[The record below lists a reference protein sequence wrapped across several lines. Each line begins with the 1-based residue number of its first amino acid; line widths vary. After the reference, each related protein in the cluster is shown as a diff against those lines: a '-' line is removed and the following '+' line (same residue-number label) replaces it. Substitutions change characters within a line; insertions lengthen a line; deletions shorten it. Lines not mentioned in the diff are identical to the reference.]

1 MRKQIA
7 LTLTLVAGLT
17 GCGMLPG
24 PLAAGGEEKQQVTA
38 QQTTA
43 QQSGGTPQESG
54 TAPAPQTAQSAP
66 PEQTQV
72 IAGREVKAGGA
83 DLLVQITG
91 LKRQGR
97 VATLTWTVTNKGENR
112 WEMSSTLG
120 DTPMG
125 MGLTVGGVSLV
136 DAANGKRYRVA
147 YTGKAPGARCM
158 CSDYDV
164 FTEPGEQL
172 PLHATFAAPPADV
185 TKVNVDLRTLGV
197 FTDVPV
203 S

>member
-7 LTLTLVAGLT
+7 LTVILAAGLT
-17 GCGMLPG
+17 GCGMLPAQLG
-24 PLAAGGEEKQQVTA
+24 AGGEEKQQTTA
-38 QQTTA
+38 QTA
-43 QQSGGTPQESG
+43 PQQSGGASADGG
-54 TAPAPQTAQSAP
+54 TGPAPSAAPSAPA
-66 PEQTQV
+66 EQGQV
-72 IAGREVKAGGA
+72 IASREVKAGGA

-91 LKRQGR
+91 LKRQDR
-97 VATLTWTVTNKGENR
+97 VATLTWTVTNKGETR
-112 WEMSSTLG
+112 WEMTSSLG
-120 DTPMG
+120 DTPLG
-125 MGLTVGGVSLV
+125 LGLTVGGVSLV

-147 YTGKAPGARCM
+147 YTGKSPSARCV

-164 FTEPGEQL
+164 FTEPGEEL

>member
-17 GCGMLPG
+17 GCGMLPAQ
-24 PLAAGGEEKQQVTA
+24 LASGGEEKQP
-38 QQTTA
+38 QQATA
-43 QQSGGTPQESG
+43 QQSDATRESA
-54 TAPAPQTAQSAP
+54 APTVAAGQSAP
-66 PEQTQV
+66 PEQTEV
-72 IAGREVKAGGA
+72 IGREVKAGGA

-91 LKRQGR
+91 LRRQGR
-97 VATLTWTVTNKGENR
+97 VATLTWTVTNKGETR
-112 WEMSSTLG
+112 WEMTSSLG
-120 DTPMG
+120 DTPLG
-125 MGLTVGGVSLV
+125 LGLTVGGVSLV
-136 DAANGKRYRVA
+136 DSANGKRYRVA
-147 YTGKAPGARCM
+147 YTGKYPSAKCV

-164 FTEPGEQL
+164 FTEPGEEL